1 MDFADRIRHLTDT
14 DSTVQIKR
22 LLKIHAIDYKSVKLT
37 PESECVRFLLEYG
50 AAVQTFK
57 FPVATLTEI
66 AIPENTA
73 LYEAIAKVE
82 EPGFRPAYV
91 KIDELNGELR
101 VEILTA
107 EERWNFF
114 PTTKRC
120 VVLHLVNLREI
131 TSAVTDSKWLGS
143 IENMGPTLEEIRN
156 VKQ

>member
-1 MDFADRIRHLTDT
+1 MDFADRIEHLTDT
-14 DSTVQIKR
+14 DLTVQIKR

-50 AAVQTFK
+50 AAVQKFK
-57 FPVATLTEI
+57 YPLATVTDI

-120 VVLHLVNLREI
+120 VVVHLVNLQEI
-131 TSAVTDSKWLGS
+131 TSAIAEPMWMGF